1 MIDVDSVTVVFYPY
15 TKDYLDPS
23 QIEKGNPDFTDFLSW
38 LLANVGKDNFN
49 ISFTKNFGDE
59 LIENSEF
66 GWKIKF
72 KYPDHAMLFKLTW

>member
-1 MIDVDSVTVVFYPY
+1 MTTVIFYPY

-38 LLANVGKDNFN
+38 LLANVGKDNFT
-49 ISFTKNFGDE
+49 ISTVWPFVGD
-59 LIENSEF
+59 IKMDSVI
-66 GWKIKF
+66 GWKIEF